1 MQDHESSVDVLES
14 WGPWQPVMEEA
25 ITGCMIQLR
34 KLDVLLRDGGLGSV
48 DEFYTD
54 AMQLYHLANEL
65 AERCED
71 IMRWRSVRSGVEAGG
86 RDEG

>member
-1 MQDHESSVDVLES
+1 MQDHESSVGVLES

-25 ITGCMIQLR
+25 IAGCMIQLR

-48 DEFYTD
+48 DEFYVD

-71 IMRWRSVRSGVEAGG
+71 VMRWRSVRSGTEAGG
-86 RDEG
+86 LDES

>member
-1 MQDHESSVDVLES
+1 MADHESKVGVLES
-14 WGPWQPVMEEA
+14 WGPWQPVIEEA
-25 ITGCMIQLR
+25 VAGCRIQLA
-34 KLDVLLRDGGLGSV
+34 KLDKAVRHGGLRSV
-48 DEFYTD
+48 DEFYSD

-71 IMRWRSVRSGVEAGG
+71 IVRWRSVRSGMEAGG